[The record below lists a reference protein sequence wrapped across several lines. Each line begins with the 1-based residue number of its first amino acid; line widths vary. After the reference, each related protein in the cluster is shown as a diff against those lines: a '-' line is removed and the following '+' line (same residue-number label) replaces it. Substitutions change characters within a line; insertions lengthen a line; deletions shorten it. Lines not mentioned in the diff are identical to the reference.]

1 MSAHNFT
8 YPNSDFDRG
17 KALLSVLGT
26 FWARVYEGS
35 DQVLSYTQATALNA
49 LQTQRNVLALAASM
63 SRYDIPLF
71 HEKNVFPL
79 LFRRSTLNAKNQQI
93 FDLRELFAGTQ
104 RFDRANN
111 NDARGYSLPL
121 PKDLDHVD
129 QIFNR
134 LTFPSV
140 ALLVDVD
147 YRIDRDRG
155 VIIFRQN
162 PFENTRVFKRTVG
175 DADEEIVLW
184 GFHGHFDYD
193 RVFNQFAYALGIKL
207 RTSAGYKEF
216 TNALF
221 SGLLDGGLTVH
232 NLDIALAAIC
242 GTPLVIEREEEVVAI
257 ESDAHGLFIATDAH
271 VYRFVDTATPT
282 VQIGQRVHRGEQLV
296 SGFIVDELFVGN
308 TYLKNTS
315 ETIVCCPAT
324 SVLLSTDNFELL
336 TTELDEDILL
346 SQGNFVCEPKRPALT
361 MLALD
366 NGFLP
371 PCFFDNLVFENKE
384 VPLEINTN
392 HASGYTY
399 VKFNVGG
406 YPADVQRFFDE
417 IHTRGVA
424 EAKKPANQCA
434 PEQKNG
440 TLAHYLDRRERI
452 MTEPTA
458 ATLPATIN
466 PLKFLI
472 ENVLRNNVFIVKIN
486 AGALGQNRLGLYNI
500 RHLRSILPPQTAAL
514 FIFELDPKTDRIPA
528 TTYMAEN
535 VGLFT
540 GAEPLADNC
549 GEFVRDL
556 GVTLRLISGTCQ

>member
-1 MSAHNFT
+1 MSAQDFT

-17 KALLSVLGT
+17 KTLLSLLGT
-26 FWARVYEGS
+26 FWTRVYEGS
-35 DQVLSYTQATALNA
+35 DQVLSYTSATALNA
-49 LQTQRNVLALAASM
+49 LQTHRDVLALAASM
-63 SRYDIPLF
+63 SRYNVPLF

-79 LFRRSTLNAKNQQI
+79 IFRRSTLNAKNPKV
-93 FDLRELFAGTQ
+93 FDLQDAFSGGQ
-104 RFDRANN
+104 RFDRTNN
-111 NDARGYSLPL
+111 NEQNYALPL
-121 PKDLDHVD
+121 PNDLSHVG

-140 ALLVDVD
+140 ALLADVD
-147 YRIDRDRG
+147 YKIDQVHRL
-155 VIIFRQN
+155 IIFRQN
-162 PFENTRVFKRTVG
+162 PFENNRVFKRTVG

-184 GFHGHFDYD
+184 GFHGQFDYA

-207 RTSAGYKEF
+207 RTSAAYKEF

-221 SGLLDGGLTVH
+221 SGLLNGGLTTRD
-232 NLDIALAAIC
+232 LDVALAAIC
-242 GTPLVIEREEEVVAI
+242 GTPLVIEHEEEVVVI
-257 ESDAHGLFIATDAH
+257 ENDARGLFIATDAH
-271 VYRFVDTATPT
+271 VYRFADTATPI
-282 VQIGQRVHRGEQLV
+282 VQIGQRVRRGEQLV

-315 ETIVCCPAT
+315 ETIVCCPAA
-324 SVLLSTDNFELL
+324 SVLLSTDSFEEL
-336 TTELDEDILL
+336 TTELDESILL
-346 SQGNFVCEPKRPALT
+346 SPGNFACTPKRPALA

-371 PCFFDNLVFENKE
+371 PCFFDNLVFENKD
-384 VPLEINTN
+384 VPLEINTA
-392 HASGYTY
+392 HDSGYTY

-417 IHTRGVA
+417 IHARGVA
-424 EAKKPANQCA
+424 EANKPANQCL

-452 MTEPTA
+452 MTEPTP

-466 PLKFLI
+466 PMKFLI

-486 AGALGQNRLGLYNI
+486 VSALGQNRLGLYNI
-500 RHLRSILPPQTAAL
+500 RHLRSVLPPQTAAL

-528 TTYMAEN
+528 ATYMDEN
-535 VGLFT
+535 VGVFT
-540 GAEPLADNC
+540 GAEPIADNC
-549 GEFVRDL
+549 GEFVTDL